1 MAAVAALFAFAS
13 CSGDTV
19 EETPSKLSAPTISI
33 KNVTTNGFTVSWKA
47 VTGAKSYGVVLNT
60 EKPVTTSETSYEFT
74 DLTPGTYKVKVKA
87 IAGTTQSPFSK
98 EQSVNIEGATSVDW
112 FTVSLTALTESIELQ
127 GQNGP
132 ITANPWDALAFV
144 MKGTGVEQMYYGLM
158 PAESIADMSNGELVE
173 LLTTEGEEASAAALG
188 EVNGAEG
195 YASYYIGLTGSTE
208 WTLIAYVKS
217 AEGTAVIKAS
227 ATTAET
233 QLSDTAKAWIGT
245 WTGKTSET
253 LEWVVTDNGVDIT
266 KGEPQDMPFELAIE
280 SYEGETL
287 MIDGLSVWGEGYPT
301 LADIVMTNDGVEV
314 LALWHDCVI
323 GTDPNSEDMLSWLAL
338 SIVNGYPDQEM
349 APDGTI
355 TVIGYNKNTY
365 PAYLLV
371 LGEDGTTAESEA
383 YLGWLTE
390 DGSATY
396 QVYSY
401 DVYWSSPSGSF
412 SPNAEVMLDENGNP
426 VLDEDGKEVWDV
438 KTVYRA
444 GDLLNMA
451 KVAAAPSAQSKNIA
465 AKKSV
470 KSNLVANSI
479 VCAM

>member
-13 CSGDTV
+13 CSGDPV
-19 EETPSKLSAPTISI
+19 EETPAKLSAPTISI
-33 KNVTTNGFTVSWKA
+33 KNVTTNGFTVTWKA

-60 EKPVTTSETSYEFT
+60 EKPVSTNETSYEFT

-98 EQSVNIEGATSVDW
+98 VESVNIEGATSADW

-127 GQNGP
+127 GSNGP
-132 ITANPWDALAFV
+132 ITANPWDTLAFV

-158 PAESIADMSNGELVE
+158 TSKSIADMSNAELVE
-173 LLTTEGEEASAAALG
+173 LLTTEGEEAEAATLS

-233 QLSDTAKAWIGT
+233 QLSETTKAWIGN
-245 WTGKTSET
+245 WTGKTSKTME
-253 LEWVVTDNGVDIT
+253 LVVENNAANYVCGAD
-266 KGEPQDMPFELAIE
+266 QDMPFELAIE
-280 SYEGETL
+280 VFEGETL
-287 MIDGLSVWGEGYPT
+287 MVDGLSVWGKTFPT
-301 LADIVMTNDGVEV
+301 LADVVKTQEGVEV
-314 LALWHDCVI
+314 FALWNSVAI
-323 GTDPNSEDMLSWLAL
+323 TDPSADQVLTWAAM
-338 SIVNGYPDQEM
+338 SIIEGFTGI
-349 APDGTI
+349 PDGSI
-355 TVIGYNKNTY
+355 TTVSGEY
-365 PAYLLV
+365 PAYMLV
-371 LGEDGTTAESEA
+371 INEDGTVECQ
-383 YLGWLTE
+383 
-390 DGSATY
+390 TY
-396 QVYSY
+396 VGGLQGGGTMTVYSY
-401 DVYWSSPSGSF
+401 DVFWFTADGRFYPH
-412 SPNAEVMLDENGNP
+412 AEELLDEDGNP
-426 VLDEDGKEVWDV
+426 VLDENGEPQADI
-438 KTVYRA
+438 KTVFRA
-444 GDLLNMA
+444 GELLDMA

-465 AKKSV
+465 AKKFV

>member
-13 CSGDTV
+13 CSGDTA
-19 EETPSKLSAPTISI
+19 EETPAKLSAPTITI

-98 EQSVNIEGATSVDW
+98 VESVNIEGATDADW
-112 FTVSLTALTESIELQ
+112 FTLSLTALTESIELQ
-127 GQNGP
+127 GQSGP

-144 MKGTGVEQMYYGLM
+144 MKGTGVEQMYYGLLT
-158 PAESIADMSNGELVE
+158 AEEIADMSNAELVE
-173 LLTTEGEEASAAALG
+173 LLTTEGEEASAATLS
-188 EVNGAEG
+188 EINGAEG

-233 QLSDTAKAWIGT
+233 QLSETAKAWIGN
-245 WTGKTSET
+245 WTGKTSKTME
-253 LEWVVTDNGVDIT
+253 LVVDDNGANYVCGAD
-266 KGEPQDMPFELAIE
+266 QDMPFELAIE
-280 SYEGETL
+280 VFEGETL
-287 MIDGLSVWGEGYPT
+287 MVDGLSVWGETFPT
-301 LADIVMTNDGVEV
+301 LADVVKTQDGIEV
-314 LALWHDCVI
+314 FALWNGVAI
-323 GTDPNSEDMLSWLAL
+323 SDPSADQVLTWAAM
-338 SIVNGYPDQEM
+338 SIIEGYTGI
-349 APDGTI
+349 PDGFI
-355 TVIGYNKNTY
+355 TSVSGEY

-371 LGEDGTTAESEA
+371 INEDGTVECQSYVGELQGGGTMS
-383 YLGWLTE
+383 
-390 DGSATY
+390 
-396 QVYSY
+396 VYSY
-401 DVYWSSPSGSF
+401 DVFWFTSDGRFYPH
-412 SPNAEVMLDENGNP
+412 AEELYDEDGNP
-426 VLDEDGKEVWDV
+426 VLDENGEPQIDM
-438 KTVYRA
+438 KTVFRA
-444 GDLLNMA
+444 GELLEMT

-465 AKKSV
+465 AKKFV

>member
-13 CSGDTV
+13 CGGDPV
-19 EETPSKLSAPTISI
+19 EETPAKLSAPTISI

-98 EQSVNIEGATSVDW
+98 VESVNIEGATSADW

-127 GQNGP
+127 GQSGT

-158 PAESIADMSNGELVE
+158 TAEEIADMSNAELVE
-173 LLTTEGEEASAAALG
+173 LLTTEGEEASAATLS

-217 AEGTAVIKAS
+217 AEGTAVVKAS

-233 QLSDTAKAWIGT
+233 QLSETTKAWIGN
-245 WTGKTSET
+245 WTGKTSKTME
-253 LEWVVTDNGVDIT
+253 LVVENNAANYVCGAD
-266 KGEPQDMPFELAIE
+266 KDMPFELAIDVFD
-280 SYEGETL
+280 GETL
-287 MIDGLSVWGEGYPT
+287 MIDGLSVWGETYPT
-301 LADIVMTNDGVEV
+301 LADVLTEDGVEF
-314 LALWHDCVI
+314 LAIWNSVAI
-323 GTDPNSEDMLSWLAL
+323 TDPSADQVLTWAAM
-338 SIVNGYPDQEM
+338 SIIEGFPGQEQPDGTI
-349 APDGTI
+349 ATIPDGTI
-355 TVIGYNKNTY
+355 TTVSGGY
-365 PAYLLV
+365 PAYMLIIN
-371 LGEDGTTAESEA
+371 EDGTVECQ
-383 YLGWLTE
+383 
-390 DGSATY
+390 TY
-396 QVYSY
+396 VGELQGGGTMTVYSY
-401 DVYWSSPSGSF
+401 DVFWFTADGRFYPH
-412 SPNAEVMLDENGNP
+412 AEELLDEDGNP
-426 VLDEDGKEVWDV
+426 VLDENGEPQADI
-438 KTVYRA
+438 KTVYRGGA
-444 GDLLNMA
+444 LLDMT
-451 KVAAAPSAQSKNIA
+451 KVAAAPSAQSKNVP
-465 AKKSV
+465 AKKFV

>member
-98 EQSVNIEGATSVDW
+98 EQSVNIDGATDADW

-127 GQNGP
+127 GQSGT

-158 PAESIADMSNGELVE
+158 TAESIADMSNGELVE
-173 LLTTEGEEASAAALG
+173 LLTTEGEEANAATLS

-195 YASYYIGLTGSTE
+195 YASYYIGLAGSTE

-233 QLSDTAKAWIGT
+233 QLSETTKAWIGN
-245 WTGKTSET
+245 WAGKTSKTME
-253 LEWVVTDNGVDIT
+253 LVVDDEGANYICGAD
-266 KGEPQDMPFELAIE
+266 QDMPFELAIDVF
-280 SYEGETL
+280 EGETL
-287 MIDGLSVWGEGYPT
+287 MVDGLSVWGKTFPT
-301 LADIVMTNDGVEV
+301 LADVVTTQEGVEV
-314 LALWHDCVI
+314 FALWNSVAI
-323 GTDPNSEDMLSWLAL
+323 TDPSADQVLTWAAM
-338 SIVNGYPDQEM
+338 SIIEGYTGI
-349 APDGTI
+349 PDGFI
-355 TVIGYNKNTY
+355 TTVSGDY
-365 PAYLLV
+365 PAYMLV
-371 LGEDGTTAESEA
+371 INEDGTVECQ
-383 YLGWLTE
+383 
-390 DGSATY
+390 TY
-396 QVYSY
+396 VGELQGGGTMSVYSY
-401 DVYWSSPSGSF
+401 DVFWFTAGGSF
-412 SPNAEVMLDENGNP
+412 YPHAEELYDEDGNP
-426 VLDEDGKEVWDV
+426 VLDENGDPQADI
-438 KTVYRA
+438 KTVYRGGA
-444 GDLLNMA
+444 LLDMT
-451 KVAAAPSAQSKNIA
+451 KVADAPSAQSKNIA
-465 AKKSV
+465 AKKFV

>member
-13 CSGDTV
+13 CAGDTA
-19 EETPSKLSAPTISI
+19 EETPAKLSAPTITI

-47 VTGAKSYGVVLNT
+47 VAGAKSYGVVLNT

-98 EQSVNIEGATSVDW
+98 TESVNIEGATSADW

-127 GQNGP
+127 GSNGP

-158 PAESIADMSNGELVE
+158 TAEEIADMSNAELVE
-173 LLTTEGEEASAAALG
+173 LLTTEGEEADAATLG
-188 EVNGAEG
+188 EVNGTEG

-217 AEGTAVIKAS
+217 AEGAAVVKAS

-233 QLSDTAKAWIGT
+233 QLSETTKAWIGN
-245 WTGKTSET
+245 WTGKTSKTME
-253 LEWVVTDNGVDIT
+253 LVVDDNGAYYTAGAD
-266 KGEPQDMPFELAIE
+266 QDMPFELAIE
-280 SYEGETL
+280 VFEGETL
-287 MIDGLSVWGEGYPT
+287 MVDGLSVWGKTFPT
-301 LADIVMTNDGVEV
+301 LADVVKTQEGIEV
-314 LALWHDCVI
+314 FALWNSVAI
-323 GTDPNSEDMLSWLAL
+323 TDPSADQVLTWAAM
-338 SIVNGYPDQEM
+338 SIIEGNTGI
-349 APDGTI
+349 PDGYI
-355 TVIGYNKNTY
+355 TTVSGEY
-365 PAYLLV
+365 PAYMLV
-371 LGEDGTTAESEA
+371 INEDGTVECQSYVGELQGGGTM
-383 YLGWLTE
+383 T
-390 DGSATY
+390 
-396 QVYSY
+396 VYSY
-401 DVYWSSPSGSF
+401 DVFWFTADGSF
-412 SPNAEVMLDENGNP
+412 YPHAEELLDEDGNP
-426 VLDEDGKEVWDV
+426 VLDENGDPVADI

-444 GDLLNMA
+444 GELLNMA

-465 AKKSV
+465 AKKFV

>member
-13 CSGDTV
+13 CSGDPA
-19 EETPSKLSAPTISI
+19 EETPAKLSAPTITI

-60 EKPVTTSETSYEFT
+60 EKPVSTSETSYEFT

-98 EQSVNIEGATSVDW
+98 TESVNIEGATSADW

-127 GQNGP
+127 GQSGP

-158 PAESIADMSNGELVE
+158 TAESIADMSNAELVE
-173 LLTTEGEEASAAALG
+173 LLTTEGEEASAAALDK
-188 EVNGAEG
+188 VNGAEG

-217 AEGTAVIKAS
+217 AEGTAVVKAS

-233 QLSDTAKAWIGT
+233 QLSETTKAWIGN
-245 WTGKTSET
+245 WTGKTSKTME
-253 LEWVVTDNGVDIT
+253 LVVDD
-266 KGEPQDMPFELAIE
+266 KGANYICGADQDMPFELAIDIF
-280 SYEGETL
+280 EGETL
-287 MIDGLSVWGEGYPT
+287 MIDGLSVWGETYPT
-301 LADIVMTNDGVEV
+301 LADVVMTEDNVEV
-314 LALWHDCVI
+314 LAIWNGVAI
-323 GTDPNSEDMLSWLAL
+323 TDPAADQVLTWAAM
-338 SIVNGYPDQEM
+338 SIIEGYTGI
-349 APDGTI
+349 PDGFI
-355 TVIGYNKNTY
+355 TTVTDDY
-365 PAYLLV
+365 PAYLL
-371 LGEDGTTAESEA
+371 LINEDGTVECQ
-383 YLGWLTE
+383 
-390 DGSATY
+390 TY
-396 QVYSY
+396 VGELNGGGTMSVYSY
-401 DVYWSSPSGSF
+401 DVFWFTADGSF
-412 SPNAEVMLDENGNP
+412 YPHAEELLDEDGNP
-426 VLDEDGKEVWDV
+426 VLDENGDPQADI
-438 KTVYRA
+438 KTVYRGGA
-444 GDLLNMA
+444 LLDMT

-465 AKKSV
+465 AKKFV

>member
-13 CSGDTV
+13 CAGDTA
-19 EETPSKLSAPTISI
+19 EETPAKLSAPTITI

-47 VTGAKSYGVVLNT
+47 VAGAKSYGVVLNT

-98 EQSVNIEGATSVDW
+98 TESVNIEGATSADW

-127 GQNGP
+127 GSNGP

-158 PAESIADMSNGELVE
+158 TAEEIADMSNAELVE
-173 LLTTEGEEASAAALG
+173 LLTTEGEEASAATLG
-188 EVNGAEG
+188 EVNGTEG

-217 AEGTAVIKAS
+217 AEGAAVVKAS

-233 QLSDTAKAWIGT
+233 QLSETTKAWIGN
-245 WTGKTSET
+245 WTGKTSKTME
-253 LEWVVTDNGVDIT
+253 LVVDDNGAYYTAGAD
-266 KGEPQDMPFELAIE
+266 QDMPFELAIE
-280 SYEGETL
+280 LFEGETL
-287 MIDGLSVWGEGYPT
+287 MVDGLSVWGKTFPT
-301 LADIVMTNDGVEV
+301 LADVVKTQEGIEV
-314 LALWHDCVI
+314 FALWNSVAI
-323 GTDPNSEDMLSWLAL
+323 TDPSADQVLTWAAM
-338 SIVNGYPDQEM
+338 SIIEGHTSI
-349 APDGTI
+349 PDGYI
-355 TVIGYNKNTY
+355 TTVSGEY
-365 PAYLLV
+365 PAYMLV
-371 LGEDGTTAESEA
+371 INEDGTVECQSYVGE
-383 YLGWLTE
+383 L
-390 DGSATY
+390 DGGGTMT
-396 QVYSY
+396 VYSY
-401 DVYWSSPSGSF
+401 DVFWFTSDGRFYPH
-412 SPNAEVMLDENGNP
+412 AEELYDEDGNP
-426 VLDEDGKEVWDV
+426 VLDENGEPQIDM
-438 KTVYRA
+438 KTVFRA
-444 GDLLNMA
+444 GELLEMT

-465 AKKSV
+465 AKKFV